1 MVSPEVRRIEMEIDL
16 FIQNLPMWS
25 TKRDVLLTKLMTVWR
40 DGLELLGLTTAHS
53 LMFNIEGGLEKAV
66 AQEHQLVTGV
76 YQSLKW
82 AMMYA
87 PEDGTEQLDDKALTE
102 LVMKTSAYY
111 QILVDALK
119 MGAYGKVYFVVDDNT
134 KTLTIY
140 EGGDITGHDNELLR
154 RGHLT
159 TPFQSQS
166 PLIADSDQ
174 LTTDW
179 TAGQYREYWRWLKKI
194 AETAETETIMAQAGP
209 LAPMQDVM
217 KRPLVIELPTPPAL
231 LETVQRDLTLTVA
244 KVRGPLKWKIDS
256 WHDCPLIEIGGRV
269 LGVTLALRTIAGMD
283 DYMLRV
289 ALLSDPGQYEKV
301 SGLREERMIAVC
313 KKAFESKDWVFTP
326 HYLLSNPDR
335 EIDGYVTRSSEILI
349 VQLKST
355 LRPQSPWEVL
365 KRNTDVIEGIR
376 HTSDIVKRIGSTTK
390 GIVITDGY
398 GGDYMTWQES
408 IKTGIPV
415 ATLDDLTLIA
425 EDPLTAFS
433 TLAARAGIDEIQ
445 SSMNTAER
453 KVSLGDWTIR
463 MVDEPLPKMN
473 V

>member
-1 MVSPEVRRIEMEIDL
+1 MVSPEVRQIEMEIDL
-16 FIQNLPMWS
+16 FIKKLPIWS

-40 DGLELLGLTTAHS
+40 DGLELLGLTTAHA
-53 LMFNIEGGLEKAV
+53 LMFNIEDGLEKAV

-87 PEDGTEQLDDKALTE
+87 PEDGTEQLDDKALTG

-119 MGAYGKVYFVVDDNT
+119 MGAYGRVGFVVDDNT

-140 EGGDITGHDNELLR
+140 EGGDITGHDKELLR

-174 LTTDW
+174 VTTDW

-217 KRPLVIELPTPPAL
+217 KRLLVIELPTPPAL

-256 WHDCPLIEIGGRV
+256 WHDCPLIEIEGRV
-269 LGVTLALRTIAGMD
+269 FGVTLALRTIAEMD

-289 ALLSDPGQYEKV
+289 AVLSDPAQYEKV

-376 HTSDIVKRIGSTTK
+376 HTSDIVERIGSPTK

-415 ATLDDLTLIA
+415 ATLDDLALIA

-433 TLAARAGIDEIQ
+433 TLAARAGIDKIQ

-453 KVSLGDWTIR
+453 IVSLGDWTIR
-463 MVDEPLPKMN
+463 MIDEPLPKMN